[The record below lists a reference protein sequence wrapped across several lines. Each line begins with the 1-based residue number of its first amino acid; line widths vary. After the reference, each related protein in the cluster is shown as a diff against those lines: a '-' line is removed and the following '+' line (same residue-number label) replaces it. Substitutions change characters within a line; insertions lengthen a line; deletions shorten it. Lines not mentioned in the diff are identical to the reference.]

1 MLKDMRKIIQLSILS
16 LFLLFA
22 FQAKAQ
28 KINIIAG
35 FTSSTWAG
43 EDADLFGDTKEALAG
58 FHAGA
63 SIDIALN
70 DNFSFQPGL
79 LFTTKGVGFDL
90 SDSSNTTNDASWS
103 FYHLNVPLNIKY
115 NHEINDDLS
124 IFGLAGPYI
133 GFGLTGTVI
142 QDVGGPGGLI
152 ESTETNIKFN
162 DDDDF
167 NRLDFG
173 LGFGAGV
180 GYQAFSL
187 GLYYDLGLANLS
199 SLDYLSITQ
208 NVFRVS
214 VGYTI
219 NL

>member
-1 MLKDMRKIIQLSILS
+1 MKKITQLSILS

-28 KINIIAG
+28 KINITAG

-43 EDADLFGDTKEALAG
+43 EDADLFGTEDQKQALAG
-58 FHAGA
+58 FHLGA

-79 LFTTKGVGFDL
+79 LFTTKGVAFDL
-90 SDSSNTTNDASWS
+90 SGTSDTSNDASLS
-103 FYHLNVPLNIKY
+103 FYYLNVPLNIKY
-115 NHEINDDLS
+115 NYEINDDLS

-133 GFGLTGTVI
+133 GFGLTGTVT
-142 QDVGGPGGLI
+142 QDIGGPGGLI

-187 GLYYDLGLANLS
+187 GVYYDLGLANLS
-199 SLDYLSITQ
+199 SLDEISITQ
-208 NVFRVS
+208 NILRVS

>member
-1 MLKDMRKIIQLSILS
+1 MKKITQLSI
-16 LFLLFA
+16 FAMVLLFSI
-22 FQAKAQ
+22 QAKAQ
-28 KINIIAG
+28 KINVIAG

-43 EDADLFGDTKEALAG
+43 DDTDLFGDEKQALAG
-58 FHAGA
+58 FHLGA

-79 LFTTKGVGFDL
+79 LFTTKGVKFDL
-90 SDSSNTTNDASWS
+90 SDSIFATNDASWN
-103 FYHLNVPLNIKY
+103 FRYLNIPLNLKY
-115 NHEINDDLS
+115 THEINDDLS

-133 GFGLTGTVI
+133 GFGLTGTVT
-142 QDVGGPGGLI
+142 QDTGGPGGLI

-187 GLYYDLGLANLS
+187 GLYYDLGLATLS
-199 SLDYLSITQ
+199 SLDEISITQ
-208 NVFRVS
+208 NVLRVS

>member
-1 MLKDMRKIIQLSILS
+1 MKKITQLSILS

-28 KINIIAG
+28 KINITAG

-43 EDADLFGDTKEALAG
+43 EDADLFGTEDQKKALAG
-58 FHAGA
+58 FHLGA

-79 LFTTKGVGFDL
+79 LFTTKGVAFDL
-90 SDSSNTTNDASWS
+90 SGTSDTSNDASLS
-103 FYHLNVPLNIKY
+103 FYYLNVPLNIKY
-115 NHEINDDLS
+115 NYEINDDLS

-133 GFGLTGTVI
+133 GFGLTGTVT
-142 QDVGGPGGLI
+142 QDIGGPGGLI

-199 SLDYLSITQ
+199 SLDEISITQ
-208 NVFRVS
+208 NVLRVS